1 MMAPFFDTIK
11 EKLRSHKPDA
21 TSQSWAKMEA
31 LIEAEPAL
39 SPQPSL
45 LVSLK
50 KWSAAAVLLLLLGG
64 TTWYFYPDG
73 TSVNIGNNEVNNTEN
88 TRTSTPEMSGNKL
101 PATSP
106 GHFSSY
112 GPHKQEPF
120 GKSIINSEL
129 NKSSSAQSIASN
141 PDSHLTASSLAA
153 KSLKLVKTPASN
165 TNQAAIYR
173 KVKNTA
179 HKIANTSSQRAGT
192 FPETSPNKSYF
203 KDYIQQQTLQLP
215 PKMLNYNG
223 TLSMATIPKRDPMS
237 LAYAMAEKFRVNRR
251 KWSPQLNLVSGL
263 YTGKQENSFGIGA
276 ELEMQNNG
284 WRASAGVIN
293 HSVSAS
299 QKSRINQPHYHIKST
314 EYEIVN
320 AQINQHIDST
330 WVILGF
336 NKGVYEYDT
345 MYHTTFDTTHGTLTD
360 TTTHNNWLT
369 NTSTTTM
376 SYTEIPL
383 HVSYAWQ
390 WQRWE
395 ITAGAGLTTGFL
407 TQKVGTE
414 NKGNRIENNTIGDA
428 SLRLGLRYH
437 ITPRWSILVRPNYR
451 LNIWQSQPVRTAQ
464 TRMGLQWGVSLAL

>member
-1 MMAPFFDTIK
+1 MMAPFFDIIK
-11 EKLRSHKPDA
+11 EKLRSHKPEA
-21 TSQSWAKMEA
+21 TPQSWAKMEA

-73 TSVNIGNNEVNNTEN
+73 NSVNMGSNEVKNVEN
-88 TRTSTPEMSGNKL
+88 TRTSTPQVTGNKL
-101 PATSP
+101 PSTP
-106 GHFSSY
+106 PNQFSAY

-120 GKSIINSEL
+120 GKSITNPEL
-129 NKSSSAQSIASN
+129 SKSSKAQSIASN
-141 PDSHLTASSLAA
+141 PDSHPSATSLRA
-153 KSLKLVKTPASN
+153 KSLKSDKAPALI
-165 TNQAAIYR
+165 TDQAAIYR
-173 KVKNTA
+173 KVKKTTV
-179 HKIANTSSQRAGT
+179 KIANTPSQRANT
-192 FPETSPNKSYF
+192 FPKTSPNKYL
-203 KDYIQQQTLQLP
+203 KVNMEQQTLQLP
-215 PKMLNYNG
+215 PKILNYSG
-223 TLSMATIPKRDPMS
+223 TLSMATIPKRDPLP
-237 LAYAMAEKFRVNRR
+237 LASAMDEKFRANRG
-251 KWSPQLNLVSGL
+251 KWSPRLNLVSGL

-276 ELEMQNNG
+276 ELELQNDG
-284 WRASAGVIN
+284 WRASAGLIN

-299 QKSRINQPHYHIKST
+299 QKSKINQPHYHIKST
-314 EYEIVN
+314 EYEIIN

-345 MYHTTFDTTHGTLTD
+345 TYHTTFDTTHNTVTD

-395 ITAGAGLTTGFL
+395 VTAGAGLTTGFL
-407 TQKVGTE
+407 TQKIGAE
-414 NKGNRIENNTIGDA
+414 NKGNRIENHTVGDA

-451 LNIWQSQPVRTAQ
+451 LNIWQSRPVRTAQ
-464 TRMGLQWGVSLAL
+464 TRLGLQWGVSLAL